1 MTLPDL
7 DFRGEIVVDLDAIA
21 HNVALLKQR
30 AGDAALMAVVK
41 ADGYGHGLLESAR
54 AARAGGA
61 DWLGAAVLEEA
72 LALRRA
78 GDTGRVLTWL
88 AVPGED
94 YTDAVE
100 AGGHVTGGSPPPPR
114 HTPAPARSA
123 RRSAA

>member
-30 AGDAALMAVVK
+30 AGEAALLAVGK
-41 ADGYGHGLLESAR
+41 AGGYGHGLPEAAR

-61 DWLGAAVLEEA
+61 AWLGAAVLEEA

-78 GDTGRVLTWL
+78 GDTGPLLTWL

-100 AGGHVTGGSPPPPR
+100 AEIDVTAYSVP
-114 HTPAPARSA
+114 
-123 RRSAA
+123 